1 MRQLVLKMVGVAFLL
16 TTFALAAAP
25 PTLEDLRALVADG
38 EYEQAGTGARA
49 RLADI
54 DAAGRGE
61 SMNAAETIDVLV
73 ESRWRNGEAAEGD
86 TRALAARSLAIKE
99 RTSGPDSVGVAATL
113 HQLAVVDFFSGDYE
127 NARAEWERA
136 LAIREKVLGPDHL
149 DVGETANALANLLQ
163 TTGEFEAARPMYE
176 RAVAIREKGL
186 GKDNPKVGQSLN
198 NLASLLTVLG
208 DYAAAL
214 PVAERSLQI
223 KEKALGPDHPQ
234 VASSLTNLADI
245 YDQTGDRER
254 ARKLFER
261 AAAIYEKKLGPDNPL
276 VGTALNN
283 LAEQLRRDGKLE
295 EARPLYKRV
304 IANWEKA
311 YGPEHERVALALSN
325 DALLL
330 AAAGELTAAQAENE
344 RAAIIR
350 EKALGPKHPD
360 LAGTLGQLADV
371 LAAMGNYEAA
381 LPLYE
386 RASTILRQ
394 SLGPAHPS
402 LAQAE
407 LGLSRVEAQRGSLD
421 RAFDLSLES
430 EHISRD
436 HLRLTG
442 RSFSEEQSLRYAA
455 ERPFGLDLA
464 LSLAVERPGKVS
476 TPTLFDA
483 LVRSRAVVLD
493 EMAARNRS
501 VVVSTSPEV
510 ARLAETL
517 AGVRSR
523 LASMTVRGLG
533 SLDPEAYRALL
544 DRTRDE
550 KEQAERA
557 LGAAS
562 AEFAE
567 EQQRARVGLDEV
579 LAARPP
585 KSAVVAYVVYRHQLL
600 PPAAPDPKAKPE
612 PLPKPVLS
620 LAAVVMAPGKAVPE
634 VVRLGSVETI
644 DALVRGWKQEAARG
658 APNGRRTPKESDAA
672 YRAAGGALKAAI
684 WDPIA
689 GRLGGADRVFLVP
702 DGSLNLVTFASL
714 PVGKKGYLI
723 ETGPA
728 LHYLSAE
735 RDLVPRSGE
744 ARHGSGM
751 LALGGPDYD
760 AGSTTRPSAE
770 KTSGTRSAGCASFE
784 SLRFDPLPASER
796 EAEDVVALW
805 KDAAA
810 SNADLA
816 TETLYFHGASAT
828 EAAFKHGASGR
839 RMLHLATHGFFLG
852 GECAVGGASSR
863 GFKVVEEQAP
873 APRVAAYVSPLL
885 LSGLALAGANRRA
898 SAPASDEDGV
908 LTAEELASLDLSGV
922 EWAVLSACDTG
933 VGEIQAGEGVFGLR
947 RAIQLAG
954 VHTLVMSLWPVDDEA
969 TRAWMAALYR
979 GRLMKHLDT
988 VASVREAGLHVL
1000 KARRASGQSTHPF
1013 YWAAFVAAG
1022 DWR

>member
-1 MRQLVLKMVGVAFLL
+1 MRQLLLKIAGVAFLV
-16 TTFALAAAP
+16 TTWTFAAP
-25 PTLEDLRALVADG
+25 PPSLEDLRALVADG
-38 EYEQAGTGARA
+38 EYEDAGAGARA
-49 RLADI
+49 RLAEI

-61 SMNAAETIDVLV
+61 SMDAAETIDVLV

-99 RTSGPDSVGVAATL
+99 RISGPDSAGVAATL

-127 NARAEWERA
+127 RARGEWERA
-136 LAIREKVLGPDHL
+136 LSIREKVLGPDHL
-149 DVGETANALANLLQ
+149 DVGETVNALANLLQ

-186 GKDNPKVGQSLN
+186 GKDNPKVGQTLN

-254 ARKLFER
+254 ARKLFTR
-261 AAAIYEKKLGPDNPL
+261 AAAIYENKLGPDNPL
-276 VGTALNN
+276 VGAALNN

-295 EARPLYKRV
+295 EAKPLYKRV

-311 YGPEHERVALALSN
+311 YGPEHEKVALALSN

-330 AAAGELTAAQAENE
+330 AAAGELAEAKAENE
-344 RAAIIR
+344 RAVIIR
-350 EKALGPKHPD
+350 EKALGPTHPD
-360 LAGTLGQLADV
+360 LADSLGQLADV
-371 LAAMGNYEAA
+371 LTAMGNYEAA

-386 RASTILRQ
+386 RASAILKQ
-394 SLGPAHPS
+394 ALGPAHPS
-402 LAQAE
+402 LAKAE
-407 LGLSRVEAQRGSLD
+407 LGLSRVEAQRGSLE
-421 RAFDLSLES
+421 RAFDLSLDS
-430 EHISRD
+430 EHIGRD

-442 RSFSEEQSLRYAA
+442 RSFSEEQALRYAA

-464 LSLAVERPGKVS
+464 LSLAIERKGKVS
-476 TPTLFDA
+476 TRVLFDA
-483 LVRSRAVVLD
+483 LIRSRAVVLD

-501 VVVSTSPEV
+501 VVASTSPEV
-510 ARLAETL
+510 AQLAETL
-517 AGVRSR
+517 VDARSR
-523 LASMTVRGLG
+523 LANMTVRGLG
-533 SLDPEAYRALL
+533 DLDPEEYRALL
-544 DRTRDE
+544 DRTREE

-567 EQQRARVGLDEV
+567 EQQRALVGIDQV
-579 LAARPP
+579 LSALPP
-585 KSAVVAYVVYRHQLL
+585 KTAMVAYVVYRHQML
-600 PPAAPDPKAKPE
+600 PPVDLDPAAKPV

-620 LAAVVMAPGKAVPE
+620 MAALVMAPGKTQPDVL
-634 VVRLGSVETI
+634 RLGSVATI
-644 DALVRGWKQEAARG
+644 DALVAGWKIEAAQG
-658 APNGRRTPKESDAA
+658 APNLRRTFKEADAA

-689 GRLGGADRVFLVP
+689 ERLGAADRVFVVP
-702 DGSLNLVTFASL
+702 DGSLNLVSFSSL
-714 PVGKKGYLI
+714 PAGKKGYLI
-723 ETGPA
+723 ESGPA

-735 RDLVPRSGE
+735 RDVVPRKGE
-744 ARHGSGM
+744 ALHGSGM
-751 LALGGPDYD
+751 LALGGPDYN
-760 AGSTTRPSAE
+760 AGGAAQPSSAQA
-770 KTSGTRSAGCASFE
+770 SGTRSAGCASFE

-796 EAEDVVALW
+796 EAEDVVVLW
-805 KDAAA
+805 KGAAA
-810 SNADLA
+810 SNADGS
-816 TETLYFHGASAT
+816 TETLFFHGASAT
-828 EAAFKHGASGR
+828 EAAFKKGAPGR

-852 GECAVGGASSR
+852 GDCAVAGASSR
-863 GFKVVEEQAP
+863 GFKVVDEKPKAE
-873 APRVAAYVSPLL
+873 RVPTYISPLL

-898 SAPASDEDGV
+898 SGAASDEDGV

-969 TRAWMAALYR
+969 TRAWMGALYR
-979 GRLMKHLDT
+979 ARLVEHLDT
-988 VASVREAGLHVL
+988 VASVREAGLNVL
-1000 KARRASGQSTHPF
+1000 KARRAAGQSTHPF